1 MNIRAILASIQ
12 ESLRFS
18 VQSIRSNLLRTLLSL
33 SGITI
38 GVFCIISILTLVD
51 SIEINIQGSIS
62 KLGDRVIFVQKWP
75 WIFSSDYPWWKYVN
89 RPSMKYREMELL
101 EKKLPEADAVACNLW
116 IFGKK
121 ISIENNTAEDV
132 TLRVVSQEYDKTIE
146 LTFEEGRYFSE
157 AESQRGEK
165 VVILGNELAKNLFK
179 NPKNAIG
186 KKINLFNRK
195 LRVIGILEKEG
206 QGLGMDGGQDLQAM
220 LPFNF
225 VRNFGNFEEMQ
236 NNTTILVKASK
247 SISLD
252 AMEDEIRGS
261 MRAIRK
267 LHPRQEDNFS
277 LNRIT
282 MLSNFLT
289 GIFGKINIYG
299 WVIAGFSI
307 LVGGFGIANI
317 MFVSVKERTHIIGI
331 QKALGAKDYFI
342 MIQFLGEA
350 VMLCVL
356 GGVIGLTLI
365 FLISLLLNLVLP
377 FQIVLT
383 FKNVMVG
390 IGLSSLIGVIS
401 GYIPSRQAAK
411 LDPIEAIRFRV

>member
-390 IGLSSLIGVIS
+390 IGLSSLIGVIP